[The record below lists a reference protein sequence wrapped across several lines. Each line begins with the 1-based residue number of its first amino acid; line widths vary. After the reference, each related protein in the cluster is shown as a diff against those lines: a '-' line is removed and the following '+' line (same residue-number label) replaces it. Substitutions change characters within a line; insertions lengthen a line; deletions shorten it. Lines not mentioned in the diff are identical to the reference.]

1 MERKPTTDRS
11 ITFAVT
17 ASLWLLLIL
26 LQTLVTPLVSQGI
39 ESVFARPSLYYSTW
53 LTDLYLILLFY
64 LNYYSFAPHLMR
76 RRLFRS
82 YLWLLAVSALIGLL
96 IPILCYSLWGLEM
109 PGFAP
114 NTIPL
119 SSLGVIGSVAVIMI
133 GLATRGLLEWDTL
146 GIENKALKQELE
158 TLRQEVKELQQT
170 QQTQDTP
177 RPSLPQETL
186 PEQPHEDQI

>member
-11 ITFAVT
+11 ITFTVT

-82 YLWLLAVSALIGLL
+82 YLWLLAVSGLI
-96 IPILCYSLWGLEM
+96 
-109 PGFAP
+109 
-114 NTIPL
+114 
-119 SSLGVIGSVAVIMI
+119 
-133 GLATRGLLEWDTL
+133 
-146 GIENKALKQELE
+146 
-158 TLRQEVKELQQT
+158 
-170 QQTQDTP
+170 
-177 RPSLPQETL
+177 
-186 PEQPHEDQI
+186 

>member
-1 MERKPTTDRS
+1 
-11 ITFAVT
+11 
-17 ASLWLLLIL
+17 
-26 LQTLVTPLVSQGI
+26 
-39 ESVFARPSLYYSTW
+39 
-53 LTDLYLILLFY
+53 
-64 LNYYSFAPHLMR
+64 MR

-96 IPILCYSLWGLEM
+96 IPILCYSLWELEM

-133 GLATRGLLEWDTL
+133 GLATRGLLEWDAL